1 MLTAER
7 LREALHYDHETGV
20 FTWRSRTSNRVKIGD
35 IAGAIDLNGYR
46 LIGVDGRLYK
56 AHRLAWLYVYG
67 RWPVKQIDHING
79 VRDDNRFA
87 NLREAT
93 SGENHQN
100 ITRRSDNTSGFIG
113 VTWHRQNMKWMA
125 QIRVDGRYHY
135 LGCFNTSE
143 EANAAYLKA
152 KADLHTFQPV
162 PREAA

>member
-7 LREALHYDHETGV
+7 LRELLHYAPETGA
-20 FTWRSRTSNRVKIGD
+20 FTRVASRGGRAMAGN
-35 IAGAIDLNGYR
+35 IAGSIDRQGYR
-46 LIGVDGRLYK
+46 RITIDRREYK
-56 AHRLAWLYVYG
+56 AHRLAWLYVTG
-67 RWPVKQIDHING
+67 AWPENYIDHRNG

-135 LGCFNTSE
+135 LGCFNTYE